1 MFVLNNERNSDGYI
15 DVHNQDVPFQMFS
28 GGAHIEIFGNNR
40 IEFEGKYKI
49 LEYNSEQ
56 LKIKRSKGCLTVI
69 GNNISISNLQKYA
82 FCLTGDID
90 SIVFE

>member
-1 MFVLNNERNSDGYI
+1 MNNEKNSEGYI
-15 DVHNQDVPFQMFS
+15 DVNNQDVPFQMFS

-49 LEYNSEQ
+49 LEYNCEQ
-56 LKIKRSKGCLTVI
+56 LKIKRTKGCLTVL
-69 GNNISISNLQKYA
+69 GKNISISNLQKFA

>member
-1 MFVLNNERNSDGYI
+1 MNNEKNSEGYI
-15 DVHNQDVPFQMFS
+15 DVNNQDVPFQMFS
-28 GGAHIEIFGNNR
+28 GGGAHIEIFGNNR

-49 LEYNSEQ
+49 LEYNCEQ
-56 LKIKRSKGCLTVI
+56 LKIKRAKGSLTVL
-69 GNNISISNLQKYA
+69 GKNISISNLQKFA